1 MTRIYRIRIAHVQ
14 AGRTLLAWHYF
25 SAPTRGHAIQ
35 QALAAPVP
43 QTTTYPAVGVLS
55 ARTDWTL
62 TALMYLN
69 RAARA
74 VRNLGKD

>member
-14 AGRTLLAWHYF
+14 GGRTVLGWHYF

-35 QALAAPVP
+35 QALAAPWP
-43 QTTTYPAVGVLS
+43 NESRYPAVGVLS

-62 TALMYLN
+62 TCLMYLN